1 MAEKITVK
9 ARIDAGHHPK
19 YGEIVKGREYTIDAN
34 DFGAQLFARPEK
46 GWKAP
51 WERKAAEPESKGDSQ

>member
-1 MAEKITVK
+1 MTTITVT

-19 YGEIVKGREYTIDAN
+19 YGEIKKGQPYTIDEN
-34 DFGAQLFARPEK
+34 DFGDQLFDRPEK

-51 WERKAAEPESKGDSQ
+51 WERKPAEPESKGEKQ